1 MLVLKP
7 GEEEGR
13 KAAEKQKRATAGVKS
28 CVAERELSHERFLDV
43 LNGVQRSV
51 SVEQTT
57 IRSTKHRLET
67 VKQNRVALF
76 PADDKRWVCQD
87 HTTRA
92 LGHHENAEWDTID
105 NISSLLDAME

>member
-1 MLVLKP
+1 M
-7 GEEEGR
+7 
-13 KAAEKQKRATAGVKS
+13 
-28 CVAERELSHERFLDV
+28 AERELSHERFLDV
-43 LNGVQRSV
+43 LNGVQKSV

-57 IRSTKHRLET
+57 IRSTIHRLET

-92 LGHHENAEWDTID
+92 LGHHENDEWDTVD
-105 NISSLLDAME
+105 NMSSLLDALLGSVNYEHDLFKSCKTFSIG